1 MEVDDIFSD
10 DSSSYSINNDDE
22 PELST
27 DEKRAF
33 SYHENIH

>member
-10 DSSSYSINNDDE
+10 DSDSYSIHNDDVPE
-22 PELST
+22 PST